1 MTATGHAIIGA
12 VIAAKIGNPELA
24 VPIAF
29 ASHVL
34 ADLTP
39 HWDLG
44 TNGNARKDKHIV
56 AKTAVDISVGFVLSF
71 IMLTFLF
78 PGTNLYYAFFIII
91 TSQLLDWITM
101 PYIFFYVPPFT
112 WFYKFQKKFHWEMD
126 KPWGIIIQ
134 AIILI
139 LIVILAKIY

>member
-1 MTATGHAIIGA
+1 MTATGHAIIGS

-29 ASHVL
+29 ASHIL

-44 TNGNARKDKHIV
+44 TNGNAKKDKNILI
-56 AKTAVDISVGFVLSF
+56 KTFIDITIGFISAYIL
-71 IMLTFLF
+71 LALLF
-78 PGTNLYYAFFIII
+78 PNTDLYYAFFIII

-101 PYIFFYVPPFT
+101 PYLYFYVPPFT
-112 WFYKFQKKFHWEMD
+112 WFYKFQKKFHWQME

-134 AIILI
+134 ALI
-139 LIVILAKIY
+139 LFLIVVLAKIY